1 MLSYLE
7 FLLENKLTLRLYFSS
22 ELRLILSNI
31 IKSNQPGWEVAKY
44 LLTCHN
50 NGRDNRYE
58 MTFVDK
64 TNKNDRVSF
73 LQVNRAKRFF
83 DESGDENIENWAFNQ
98 MYNQNLGRPS
108 KVWKEQRSEI
118 TIGKFT
124 NKIYQNDNKTLTSKE
139 LENFV
144 NLYKSFY
151 DMEKES
157 FSRLEVVSGEEI
169 KKWYLYENYEDQR
182 GQLGASCM
190 RHKGCQNYFNIYTQN
205 PEVVS
210 LVILKSSKDDTKI
223 TGRALLWTS
232 TLGNKIMDRI
242 YYINDSDRHLFEKF
256 AKENGWKSKDD
267 MNWRELE
274 ENTIQLKKWNFDEYP
289 YLDTYAYLSKEKGV
303 LSADEDLWPEQGY
316 IRLQSTSGSFEDDNV
331 VWDDYNGEYIP
342 RDEAAYCDRRGEWV
356 HENDATWLEYREEY
370 AHPYDEL
377 CYSKYEDENYFSDD
391 CVFSDILGDYYL
403 TENAI
408 EIIVDK
414 NISYDFIHSDFE
426 DSLVGIKIDG
436 DTYKTLDL
444 LTMVN
449 PITGIRE
456 FKEKVLTD
464 IKNEYEIVSDEKLDN
479 YIRSLDIDLD
489 ENNLD
494 IILSSLNDYF
504 LKSQYRKNPNGLK
517 KLIKLSLITSPIK
530 SDRGTISNIIENLK
544 GDEIYKELDDDLQKR
559 ISGFLT
565 SSFSLN
571 LLKLSESLLVKI
583 LKDPQMLVSY
593 MVKKGLTY
601 ADWRKLIF

>member
-7 FLLENKLTLRLYFSS
+7 FLLENKLTLRLFFSH
-22 ELRLILSNI
+22 ELRVILSNI
-31 IKSNQPGWEVAKY
+31 IKSDQPGWEVAKY
-44 LLTCHN
+44 LLNCHSN
-50 NGRDNRYE
+50 RDNRYE

-118 TIGKFT
+118 SIGKFT
-124 NKIYQNDNKTLTSKE
+124 NKIYQNDKKTLTSKE

-151 DMEKES
+151 DMEKEA
-157 FSRLEVVSGEEI
+157 FSRFEVVSGEEI

-316 IRLQSTSGSFEDDNV
+316 IRLQSTSGLFEDDDV
-331 VWDDYNGEYIP
+331 VWDDYSGEYIP

-377 CYSKYEDENYFSDD
+377 CYSRYEDENYFSDD

-403 TENAI
+403 TENTI

-464 IKNEYEIVSDEKLDN
+464 IKNEYEIVSDEKLEN
-479 YIRSLDIDLD
+479 YIRNLDIDLD

-494 IILSSLNDYF
+494 IILSYLNDYF
-504 LKSQYRKNPNGLK
+504 LKSQYRRNPNELK

-530 SDRGTISNIIENLK
+530 SDRGIISNIIENLK
-544 GDEIYKELDDDLQKR
+544 GDEIYKELDEDLQKR

-601 ADWRKLIF
+601 ADWRKLIV

>member
-7 FLLENKLTLRLYFSS
+7 FLLENKLTLRLFFSA

-31 IKSNQPGWEVAKY
+31 LKSNQPGWEVAKY
-44 LLTCHN
+44 LLNCHN
-50 NGRDNRYE
+50 ETDKRYE
-58 MTFVDK
+58 ITFVDK
-64 TNKNDRVSF
+64 TDKNDRVSF
-73 LQVNRAKRFF
+73 LQANRAKKFF
-83 DESGDENIENWAFNQ
+83 DETGDENINSWAFNQ
-98 MYNQNLGRPS
+98 MYNQSLNSPG

-124 NKIYQNDNKTLTSKE
+124 NKIYQNDKKTLTSKE

-151 DMEKES
+151 DMEKEA
-157 FSRLEVVSGEEI
+157 FSRFEVVSGEEI

-190 RHKGCQNYFNIYTQN
+190 RHKGCQTYFNIYIQN

-210 LVILKSSKDDTKI
+210 LVILKSAKDDTKI

-256 AKENGWKSKDD
+256 AKENGWKSKDE

-289 YLDTYAYLSKEKGV
+289 YMDTYSYLSKEKGI

-316 IRLQSTSGSFEDDNV
+316 IRLQSTGGQFEDDDV
-331 VWDDYNGEYIP
+331 VWSDYNGEYIP

-356 HENDATWLEYREEY
+356 HENDAIWLEYREEY

-377 CYSKYEDENYFSDD
+377 CHSKYNDEDYFSDD
-391 CVFSDILGDYYL
+391 CVYSDILEDYYL
-403 TENAI
+403 SDDSI
-408 EIIVDK
+408 EIIVDDH
-414 NISYDFIHSDFE
+414 ISYDWIHSDFE

-456 FKEKVLTD
+456 FKEKVLTE
-464 IKNEYEIVSDEKLDN
+464 IKDEYEIVSDEKLDN
-479 YIRSLDIDLD
+479 YIRNLDIDLEKKD
-489 ENNLD
+489 LD
-494 IILSSLNDYF
+494 ILLASLDDYF
-504 LKSQYRKNPNGLK
+504 LKNLYRKDPNVIK
-517 KLIKLSLITSPIK
+517 KLIKLSIITSPIK
-530 SDRGTISNIIENLK
+530 SDRGIISNIIKNLK
-544 GDEIYKELDDDLQKR
+544 DDEIYKDIDEDSQKR

-565 SSFSLN
+565 SSFSLK

-593 MVKKGLTY
+593 MVKKGLKY
-601 ADWRKLIF
+601 DDWRRLIV

>member
-7 FLLENKLTLRLYFSS
+7 FLLENKLTLRLFFSA

-31 IKSNQPGWEVAKY
+31 LKPNQPGWEVAKY
-44 LLTCHN
+44 LLNCHN
-50 NGRDNRYE
+50 ETDKRYE
-58 MTFVDK
+58 ITFVDK
-64 TNKNDRVSF
+64 TDKNDRVSF
-73 LQVNRAKRFF
+73 LQANRAKKFF
-83 DESGDENIENWAFNQ
+83 DETGDENINSWAFNQ
-98 MYNQNLGRPS
+98 MYNQNLNRPG

-124 NKIYQNDNKTLTSKE
+124 NKIYQNDKKTITSKE

-151 DMEKES
+151 DLEKEA
-157 FSRLEVVSGEEI
+157 FSRFEVVSGEEI

-190 RHKGCQNYFNIYTQN
+190 RHKGCQTYFNIYIQN

-210 LVILKSSKDDTKI
+210 LVILKSDKDDTKI
-223 TGRALLWTS
+223 TGRSLLWTS
-232 TLGNKIMDRI
+232 TQGNKIMDRI

-256 AKENGWKSKDD
+256 AKENGWKSKDE

-289 YLDTYAYLSKEKGV
+289 YMDTYSYLSKEKGI

-316 IRLQSTSGSFEDDNV
+316 IRLQSTGGQFEDDDV
-331 VWDDYNGEYIP
+331 VWSDYNGEYIP

-356 HENDATWLEYREEY
+356 HENDAIWLEYREEY

-377 CYSKYEDENYFSDD
+377 CHSKYNDEDYFSDD
-391 CVFSDILGDYYL
+391 CVYSDILEDYYL
-403 TENAI
+403 SDDSI
-408 EIIVDK
+408 EIIVDEH
-414 NISYDFIHSDFE
+414 ISYDWIHSDFK

-456 FKEKVLTD
+456 FKEKVLTE
-464 IKNEYEIVSDEKLDN
+464 IKDEYEIVSYEKLDN
-479 YIRSLDIDLD
+479 YIRNLDIDLEKKD
-489 ENNLD
+489 LD
-494 IILSSLNDYF
+494 ILLASLDDYF
-504 LKSQYRKNPNGLK
+504 LKNLYRKDPNVIK
-517 KLIKLSLITSPIK
+517 KLIKLSIITSPIK
-530 SDRGTISNIIENLK
+530 SDRRVINIIYNLK
-544 GDEIYKELDDDLQKR
+544 CDEIYKDIDEDSQKR

-565 SSFSLN
+565 SSFSLK

-593 MVKKGLTY
+593 IVKKGLTY
-601 ADWRKLIF
+601 ADWRKLIV